1 MRELLDNVGRGPG
14 PMFSFF
20 IGVPCIGL
28 RSLGGQSGLV
38 RAIIAKSRVPSA
50 GHPV

>member
-1 MRELLDNVGRGPG
+1 MKKLLDDLGRSPG

-28 RSLGGQSGLV
+28 RPLGSQSGLV
-38 RAIIAKSRVPSA
+38 RAIIAKSKVPSA

>member
-1 MRELLDNVGRGPG
+1 MSKLLDDMGRGPG

-28 RSLGGQSGLV
+28 RPLGSQSGLLW
-38 RAIIAKSRVPSA
+38 AIIAKSRVPTA